1 MAATIGAWIVVLVGL
16 VVAGAGVIL
25 PVLPGVPIALL
36 AVVLAGWM
44 TGFERLDA
52 TLIIW
57 VAVLTALAQGFD
69 VVGNLIGARRF
80 GAGRAGLW
88 GGAIGSFAGLIV
100 FPPWG
105 FLLGALAGAAVA
117 ELLTGRPL
125 AEAWR
130 AGVGALLGALAGT
143 GGKLVVVVV
152 IAFVVLRRLI
162 TG

>member
-1 MAATIGAWIVVLVGL
+1 MVATVGAWIVVLVGL
-16 VVAGAGVIL
+16 AVAGAGVIL

-52 TLIIW
+52 TLIVW

-88 GGAIGSFAGLIV
+88 GGAIGSLVGLVV

-105 FLLGALAGAAVA
+105 FLIGALAGAAAA
-117 ELLTGRPL
+117 ELLVGRPL
-125 AEAWR
+125 SEAWR

-143 GGKLVVVVV
+143 GGKLVIVVV